1 MLKHA
6 FQPAIARDTVK
17 WEKYAKRDA
26 EFSILTQPEIDYRS
40 SEGREFFFR
49 SGVEDSRRSLE
60 RIQHLLPGRKRCVDL
75 GCGIGRLA
83 LPHARSFTEVYAV
96 DISATML
103 VKLHLTCEENAV
115 RNVRPFLVDEDW
127 DEEKAT
133 DYVYSFMVFQHISD
147 FNLIVEHLRR
157 IQRTLKPNGIAQLH
171 FDTRPA
177 NVWYNIRNRVPDILL
192 PMVYRRGIRRVR
204 RSSADLMNAFR
215 NAGLRVVEASG
226 VASFW
231 TIYVLTP
238 EYN

>member
-1 MLKHA
+1 MSKRA
-6 FQPAIARDTVK
+6 FQPAIARDMVN
-17 WEKYAKRDA
+17 WEKYAKQNA
-26 EFSILTQPEIDYRS
+26 EFYILSRPEINYRT

-49 SGVEDSRRSLE
+49 SGVEDSRRTLE
-60 RIQHLLPGRKRCVDL
+60 RIQHLLPGRERCVDL

-103 VKLHLTCEENAV
+103 GKLQLTCEENAV
-115 RNVRPFLVDEDW
+115 RNVRLFLVDEAW
-127 DEEKAT
+127 DEEKVT
-133 DYVYSFMVFQHISD
+133 DYVYSFMVLQHISD

-157 IQRTLKPNGIAQLH
+157 IHRTLKPNGIAQLH

-177 NVWYNIRNRVPDILL
+177 NVWYKIRNSVPDIFL
-192 PMVYRRGIRRVR
+192 PVVYRRGLRRVR
-204 RSSADLMNAFR
+204 RSSADLMNAFH
-215 NAGLRVVEASG
+215 NAGLRVIDASG